1 VRLVLGWALAFGVGV
16 AAGRW
21 AVEWVR
27 APMDAPVASPRAP
40 SPGPPPSQY
49 VPALATGTSEAEI
62 ASTETASPGMGR
74 HGDRLAEQN
83 DPIEILDAVIDS
95 LRDDEIIAALSTA
108 TQMDPEEL
116 RDVRDPRAMAQRM
129 SAIAMEDLIDT
140 GRVESDDLARVRFS
154 KDGPRDSNDSQGDS
168 APQAPGEGGP
178 SRFSGKDSIRATFS
192 TADYA
197 DRRVFM
203 KWSRVDEP
211 EVVLFRP
218 YPVTPGARTSEVALR
233 HRSKLPPGRYKVA
246 FYSGDETMRPLASGR
261 YTVVSPGE
269 DAD

>member
-1 VRLVLGWALAFGVGV
+1 
-16 AAGRW
+16 
-21 AVEWVR
+21 
-27 APMDAPVASPRAP
+27 
-40 SPGPPPSQY
+40 
-49 VPALATGTSEAEI
+49 
-62 ASTETASPGMGR
+62 MGR

>member
-1 VRLVLGWALAFGVGV
+1 
-16 AAGRW
+16 
-21 AVEWVR
+21 
-27 APMDAPVASPRAP
+27 
-40 SPGPPPSQY
+40 
-49 VPALATGTSEAEI
+49 
-62 ASTETASPGMGR
+62 MGR
-74 HGDRLAEQN
+74 QGDRLAEQN
-83 DPIEILDAVIDS
+83 DPVEILDAVIDS

-168 APQAPGEGGP
+168 TPQAPGEKGP
-178 SRFSGKDSIRATFS
+178 SRFSSKDSIRATFS

-218 YPVTPGARTSEVALR
+218 FPVTPGARTSEVALR

-246 FYSGDETMRPLASGR
+246 FYSGDEAMRPLASGR

>member
-1 VRLVLGWALAFGVGV
+1 LQPGSVWGDGWERPTLLTRRFAQRSSSPTGRPTKRERRGHPARKTR
-16 AAGRW
+16 AAQAITRVDLQG
-21 AVEWVR
+21 EGT
-27 APMDAPVASPRAP
+27 PDASPNW
-40 SPGPPPSQY
+40 S
-49 VPALATGTSEAEI
+49 
-62 ASTETASPGMGR
+62 
-74 HGDRLAEQN
+74 
-83 DPIEILDAVIDS
+83 DPVEILNAAIGS

-140 GRVESDDLARVRFS
+140 GKEKSGELAGVRFS
-154 KDGPRDSNDSQGDS
+154 KDGSGRALDSNQPDHSNDSNGNS
-168 APQAPGEGGP
+168 SPQAPGERGP

-203 KWSRVDEP
+203 KWSRIDDP

-218 YPVTPGARTSEVALR
+218 YPVTPGARTSEVSLQP
-233 HRSKLPPGRYKVA
+233 RSELPPGRYKVA
-246 FYSGDETMRPLASGR
+246 FYSGDETMRPLASGL

-269 DAD
+269 DTD

>member
-1 VRLVLGWALAFGVGV
+1 MV
-16 AAGRW
+16 
-21 AVEWVR
+21 
-27 APMDAPVASPRAP
+27 DA
-40 SPGPPPSQY
+40 Q
-49 VPALATGTSEAEI
+49 
-62 ASTETASPGMGR
+62 
-74 HGDRLAEQN
+74 GDRVADRTAN
-83 DPIEILDAVIDS
+83 WSGPVEILDAAIDS

-140 GRVESDDLARVRFS
+140 GEVESGDLAGVRFS
-154 KDGPRDSNDSQGDS
+154 KDGSRDSNDSQGDS
-168 APQAPGEGGP
+168 APQAPGERGP
-178 SRFSGKDSIRATFS
+178 SRFSSKDSIRATFS

-218 YPVTPGARTSEVALR
+218 FPVTPGARTSEVALR
-233 HRSKLPPGRYKVA
+233 HRSELPPGRYKVA
-246 FYSGDETMRPLASGR
+246 FYSGDEAMRPLASGL

-269 DAD
+269 DTD